1 MKTFLEM
8 ATKHPV
14 AALQRFGQVRT
25 LSPPWVAVHRVQV
38 PFPSLQLA
46 AEYMITAFGGEEMA
60 FKVAGG
66 TKWWQVRAGQ
76 GVEAEWIVMKKDWKD
91 VIAEEKK
98 EKGKR
103 KGKKKEAEGE
113 PEDNEF
119 LPEMDR
125 LRCMLYIHGGA
136 YYWGSINTHRYTIW
150 RHARKMHGRCFAVN
164 YRKAPQY
171 PFPCAIQ
178 DCLAAYLY
186 LINPPPGA
194 PHRPV
199 DPKSIVLAGDSAGGG
214 LCLALLQILRDTPGL
229 ELPAGAALLSPWS
242 DLTHSF
248 PSILQNTATDIVPP
262 YSFIHKPSSLWPPPP
277 PTVTQAVQ
285 SRLRSRVKEA
295 AARVRD
301 HDKEAKSRE
310 SHSEGTKGDKLYS
323 VVSRISARSHGKAN
337 EGHENA
343 GGDSRIESPNAVHA
357 SAPTGV
363 EASDPSTSPSS
374 TLHPT
379 TSSPSD
385 PKAHPAPREG
395 PHNPSFANPASLFS
409 TLVPPSPNETRPTT
423 LAQCTT
429 PLYLKVKD
437 EKVVLDTQIQ
447 IYATNA
453 QLCHPWVSPVLGYLG
468 GLPPL
473 YIMCGDKEV
482 LRDEIIYL
490 AHKAAN
496 PSAHPLRPDVV
507 ALLPS
512 LEGIESRYGP
522 TNVHLQVYDGVCHD
536 LPLFSMTTAA
546 RGCFRAI
553 ASFARYVTPSTPG
566 SLYIGRNSNAAEES
580 EISTPATPN
589 TLITP
594 IDPVDPEK
602 HNKILGAPMDS
613 SPVQVTPRSSQA
625 SLRPPGVT
633 SMPLRRTE
641 PLLSEIP
648 SLSGL
653 AMHDNDRCFE
663 ETVELETTHGK
674 VDGMKEKKKNEMGI
688 LPLRRRTSLPESS
701 TPSGSG
707 PQSTAMTPTAS
718 ATGDQVLGDET
729 GPRFAFGAGDQ
740 TKKDKGKSV
749 EFEKREEEAKEEG
762 EEGFSGLNDSR
773 AKKGEA
779 GWPGIYRG
787 DNPFTDHMIRE
798 RVSNTGVTRP
808 LTPPSEIQALTMPRE
823 EIGKIKEGPAMR
835 YINGQT
841 LWDKKYRRT
850 GERVKKR
857 RERNLLQA
865 HKAGEK
871 IGTGLDGVIRESMR
885 AEKAKKRKEIIKEKI
900 KGKKS
905 YEEDEEES
913 ETESAVEDEPTTVRT
928 SMTWTWA
935 LKGEAPPPSAIV
947 SRRDFSEARQLA
959 LMADRIDSPASH
971 STPLHG
977 LNIWVGL
984 AGFFSTSA
992 EKEKTKAVLKQVK
1005 EEKGKKAISVEDDA
1019 GEVGETKKSRGK
1031 VWKMFRWGWGKK

>member
-1 MKTFLEM
+1 M
-8 ATKHPV
+8 
-14 AALQRFGQVRT
+14 
-25 LSPPWVAVHRVQV
+25 
-38 PFPSLQLA
+38 
-46 AEYMITAFGGEEMA
+46 
-60 FKVAGG
+60 
-66 TKWWQVRAGQ
+66 
-76 GVEAEWIVMKKDWKD
+76 
-91 VIAEEKK
+91 
-98 EKGKR
+98 
-103 KGKKKEAEGE
+103 
-113 PEDNEF
+113 
-119 LPEMDR
+119 
-125 LRCMLYIHGGA
+125 
-136 YYWGSINTHRYTIW
+136 
-150 RHARKMHGRCFAVN
+150 
-164 YRKAPQY
+164 
-171 PFPCAIQ
+171 
-178 DCLAAYLY
+178 
-186 LINPPPGA
+186 
-194 PHRPV
+194 
-199 DPKSIVLAGDSAGGG
+199 
-214 LCLALLQILRDTPGL
+214 
-229 ELPAGAALLSPWS
+229 
-242 DLTHSF
+242 
-248 PSILQNTATDIVPP
+248 
-262 YSFIHKPSSLWPPPP
+262 
-277 PTVTQAVQ
+277 TQAVQ

>member
-1 MKTFLEM
+1 MIAGPLLLDTLF
-8 ATKHPV
+8 KHY
-14 AALQRFGQVRT
+14 
-25 LSPPWVAVHRVQV
+25 LSPRQHSDDDKNKAREDLMYDEV

-60 FKVAGG
+60 FKVAG
-66 TKWWQVRAGQ
+66 V
-76 GVEAEWIVMKKDWKD
+76 
-91 VIAEEKK
+91 
-98 EKGKR
+98 
-103 KGKKKEAEGE
+103 
-113 PEDNEF
+113 
-119 LPEMDR
+119 
-125 LRCMLYIHGGA
+125 HGGA

-248 PSILQNTATDIVPP
+248 PSILQNTAT
-262 YSFIHKPSSLWPPPP
+262 KPSSLWPPPP

-947 SRRDFSEARQLA
+947 SRRDF
-959 LMADRIDSPASH
+959 ASH
-971 STPLHG
+971 
-977 LNIWVGL
+977 
-984 AGFFSTSA
+984 
-992 EKEKTKAVLKQVK
+992 
-1005 EEKGKKAISVEDDA
+1005 
-1019 GEVGETKKSRGK
+1019 
-1031 VWKMFRWGWGKK
+1031 

>member
-1 MKTFLEM
+1 MYDE
-8 ATKHPV
+8 
-14 AALQRFGQVRT
+14 
-25 LSPPWVAVHRVQV
+25 V
-38 PFPSLQLA
+38 PFSSLQSA
-46 AEYMITAFGGEEMA
+46 AEYIVTAFGGEEMTY
-60 FKVAGG
+60 KIAG
-66 TKWWQVRAGQ
+66 V
-76 GVEAEWIVMKKDWKD
+76 
-91 VIAEEKK
+91 
-98 EKGKR
+98 
-103 KGKKKEAEGE
+103 
-113 PEDNEF
+113 
-119 LPEMDR
+119 
-125 LRCMLYIHGGA
+125 HGGA

-186 LINPPPGA
+186 LVKPPLGA

-248 PSILQNTATDIVPP
+248 PSILQNTAT
-262 YSFIHKPSSLWPPPP
+262 KPSSLWPPPP
-277 PTVTQAVQ
+277 PTLTHAVQ

-295 AARVRD
+295 AARIRE
-301 HDKEAKSRE
+301 HDQEAKSKK
-310 SHSEGTKGDKLYS
+310 SHSEGIKGDKLYS
-323 VVSRISARSHGKAN
+323 VVSRISTRSHGKVN
-337 EGHENA
+337 QRHDNPE
-343 GGDSRIESPNAVHA
+343 GDSGVESSNVVHA
-357 SAPTGV
+357 SAPS
-363 EASDPSTSPSS
+363 EAKTSDSPTSSPS

-379 TSSPSD
+379 ASSPTD
-385 PKAHPAPREG
+385 PNAHPTPREG
-395 PHNPSFANPASLFS
+395 PPNPTFANPASLFR
-409 TLVPPSPNETRPTT
+409 TLVPPSPNETKPTT

-429 PLYLKVKD
+429 PLSLKVKD

-496 PSAHPLRPDVV
+496 PSDHSLRPDVV

-512 LEGIESRYGP
+512 LEEIESRYGP

-566 SLYIGRNSNAAEES
+566 SLYIGRNPSVAEES
-580 EISTPATPN
+580 DVSTPATPN
-589 TLITP
+589 TFITP
-594 IDPVDPEK
+594 IASVDAEQRD
-602 HNKILGAPMDS
+602 KILGAPMAS
-613 SPVQVTPRSSQA
+613 SPVQATPHPSQV
-625 SLRPPGVT
+625 SLRPNGVT
-633 SMPLRRTE
+633 SPPLRRKE
-641 PLLSEIP
+641 PLSSEIP
-648 SLSGL
+648 SLSELRIQNLDRSLEGTAGL
-653 AMHDNDRCFE
+653 ERAN
-663 ETVELETTHGK
+663 GK
-674 VDGMKEKKKNEMGI
+674 INEMKEQKKKEVGI
-688 LPLRRRTSLPESS
+688 LPPRRGTSLRESF

-707 PQSTAMTPTAS
+707 LQNTSMTPITS
-718 ATGDQVLGDET
+718 ATGDEVLGDDT
-729 GPRFAFGAGDQ
+729 GPRFAFGTSDQ
-740 TKKDKGKSV
+740 KKENGGKGV
-749 EFEKREEEAKEEG
+749 EFEKREEQAKEG
-762 EEGFSGLNDSR
+762 EEGYSGLNDSR

-798 RVSNTGVTRP
+798 RVSNIGVTRP
-808 LTPPSEIQALTMPRE
+808 LTPPPQLQALTMPPE

-835 YINGQT
+835 YINGQK

-850 GERVKKR
+850 AERVKKR
-857 RERNLLQA
+857 REKNLLQA

-871 IGTGLDGVIRESMR
+871 VGKRLEGVVRESMR
-885 AEKAKKRKEIIKEKI
+885 AEKAKKRKERIKKKV
-900 KGKKS
+900 KGKKLD
-905 YEEDEEES
+905 EEDEDES
-913 ETESAVEDEPTTVRT
+913 ETESSVKDGPTTVGT

-947 SRRDFSEARQLA
+947 SRRDFVS
-959 LMADRIDSPASH
+959 D
-971 STPLHG
+971 
-977 LNIWVGL
+977 
-984 AGFFSTSA
+984 
-992 EKEKTKAVLKQVK
+992 
-1005 EEKGKKAISVEDDA
+1005 
-1019 GEVGETKKSRGK
+1019 
-1031 VWKMFRWGWGKK
+1031 

>member
-1 MKTFLEM
+1 MYDE
-8 ATKHPV
+8 
-14 AALQRFGQVRT
+14 
-25 LSPPWVAVHRVQV
+25 V
-38 PFPSLQLA
+38 PFSSLQSA
-46 AEYMITAFGGEEMA
+46 AEYIVTAFGGEEMTY
-60 FKVAGG
+60 KIAG
-66 TKWWQVRAGQ
+66 V
-76 GVEAEWIVMKKDWKD
+76 
-91 VIAEEKK
+91 
-98 EKGKR
+98 
-103 KGKKKEAEGE
+103 
-113 PEDNEF
+113 
-119 LPEMDR
+119 
-125 LRCMLYIHGGA
+125 HGGA

-186 LINPPPGA
+186 LVKPPLGA

-248 PSILQNTATDIVPP
+248 PSILQNTAT
-262 YSFIHKPSSLWPPPP
+262 KPSSLWPPPP
-277 PTVTQAVQ
+277 PTLTHAVQ

-295 AARVRD
+295 AARIRE
-301 HDKEAKSRE
+301 HDQEAKSKK
-310 SHSEGTKGDKLYS
+310 SHSEGIKGDKLYS
-323 VVSRISARSHGKAN
+323 VVSRISTRSHGKVN
-337 EGHENA
+337 QRHDNPE
-343 GGDSRIESPNAVHA
+343 GDSGVESSNVVHA
-357 SAPTGV
+357 SAPS
-363 EASDPSTSPSS
+363 EAKTSDSPTSSPS

-379 TSSPSD
+379 ASSPTD
-385 PKAHPAPREG
+385 PNAHPTPREG
-395 PHNPSFANPASLFS
+395 PPNPTFANPASLFR

-429 PLYLKVKD
+429 PLSLKVKD

-496 PSAHPLRPDVV
+496 PSDHSLRPDVV

-512 LEGIESRYGP
+512 LEEIESRYGP

-566 SLYIGRNSNAAEES
+566 SLYIGRNPSVAEES
-580 EISTPATPN
+580 DVSTPATPN
-589 TLITP
+589 TFITP
-594 IDPVDPEK
+594 IASVDAEQRD
-602 HNKILGAPMDS
+602 KILGAPMAS
-613 SPVQVTPRSSQA
+613 SPVQATPHPSQV
-625 SLRPPGVT
+625 SLRPNGVT
-633 SMPLRRTE
+633 SPPLRRKE
-641 PLLSEIP
+641 PLSSEIP
-648 SLSGL
+648 SLSELRIQNLDRSLEGTAGL
-653 AMHDNDRCFE
+653 ERAN
-663 ETVELETTHGK
+663 GK
-674 VDGMKEKKKNEMGI
+674 INEMKEQKKKEVGI
-688 LPLRRRTSLPESS
+688 LPPRRGTSLRESF

-707 PQSTAMTPTAS
+707 LQNTSMTPITS
-718 ATGDQVLGDET
+718 ATGDEVLGDDT
-729 GPRFAFGAGDQ
+729 GPRFAFGTSDQ
-740 TKKDKGKSV
+740 KKENGGKGV
-749 EFEKREEEAKEEG
+749 EFEKREEQAKEG
-762 EEGFSGLNDSR
+762 EEGYSGLNDSR

-798 RVSNTGVTRP
+798 RVSNIGVTRP
-808 LTPPSEIQALTMPRE
+808 LTPPPQLQALTMPPE

-835 YINGQT
+835 YINGQK

-850 GERVKKR
+850 AERVKKR
-857 RERNLLQA
+857 REKNLLQA

-871 IGTGLDGVIRESMR
+871 VGKRLEGVVRESMR
-885 AEKAKKRKEIIKEKI
+885 AEKAKKRKERIKKKV
-900 KGKKS
+900 KGKKLD
-905 YEEDEEES
+905 EEDEDES
-913 ETESAVEDEPTTVRT
+913 ETESSVKDGPTTMGT

-947 SRRDFSEARQLA
+947 SRRDFVS
-959 LMADRIDSPASH
+959 D
-971 STPLHG
+971 
-977 LNIWVGL
+977 
-984 AGFFSTSA
+984 
-992 EKEKTKAVLKQVK
+992 
-1005 EEKGKKAISVEDDA
+1005 
-1019 GEVGETKKSRGK
+1019 
-1031 VWKMFRWGWGKK
+1031 

>member
-1 MKTFLEM
+1 MYDE
-8 ATKHPV
+8 
-14 AALQRFGQVRT
+14 
-25 LSPPWVAVHRVQV
+25 V
-38 PFPSLQLA
+38 PFSSLQSA
-46 AEYMITAFGGEEMA
+46 AEYIVTAFGGEEMTY
-60 FKVAGG
+60 KIAG
-66 TKWWQVRAGQ
+66 V
-76 GVEAEWIVMKKDWKD
+76 
-91 VIAEEKK
+91 
-98 EKGKR
+98 
-103 KGKKKEAEGE
+103 
-113 PEDNEF
+113 
-119 LPEMDR
+119 
-125 LRCMLYIHGGA
+125 HGGA

-186 LINPPPGA
+186 LVKPPPGA

-248 PSILQNTATDIVPP
+248 PSILQNTAT
-262 YSFIHKPSSLWPPPP
+262 KPSSLWPPPP
-277 PTVTQAVQ
+277 PTLTHAVQ

-295 AARVRD
+295 AARIRE
-301 HDKEAKSRE
+301 HEQEAKSKK
-310 SHSEGTKGDKLYS
+310 SHSEGIKGDKLYS
-323 VVSRISARSHGKAN
+323 VVSRISTRSHGKVN
-337 EGHENA
+337 QRHDNPE
-343 GGDSRIESPNAVHA
+343 GDSGVESSNVVHA
-357 SAPTGV
+357 SAPS
-363 EASDPSTSPSS
+363 EAKTSDSPTSSPS

-379 TSSPSD
+379 ASSPTD
-385 PKAHPAPREG
+385 PNAHPTPREG
-395 PHNPSFANPASLFS
+395 PPNPTFANPASLFR

-429 PLYLKVKD
+429 PLSLKVKD

-496 PSAHPLRPDVV
+496 PSDHPLRPDVV

-512 LEGIESRYGP
+512 LEEIESRYGP

-566 SLYIGRNSNAAEES
+566 SLYIGRNPSVAEES
-580 EISTPATPN
+580 DVSTPATPN
-589 TLITP
+589 TFITP
-594 IDPVDPEK
+594 IASVDAEQRD
-602 HNKILGAPMDS
+602 KILGAPMAS
-613 SPVQVTPRSSQA
+613 SPVQATPHPSQV
-625 SLRPPGVT
+625 SLRPNGVT
-633 SMPLRRTE
+633 SPPLRRKE
-641 PLLSEIP
+641 PLSSEIP
-648 SLSGL
+648 SLSELRIQNLDRSLEGTAGL
-653 AMHDNDRCFE
+653 ERAN
-663 ETVELETTHGK
+663 GK
-674 VDGMKEKKKNEMGI
+674 INEMKEQKKKEVGI
-688 LPLRRRTSLPESS
+688 LPPRRGTSLRESF

-707 PQSTAMTPTAS
+707 LQNTSMTPITS
-718 ATGDQVLGDET
+718 ATGDEVLGDDT
-729 GPRFAFGAGDQ
+729 GPRFAFGTSDQ
-740 TKKDKGKSV
+740 KKENGGKGV
-749 EFEKREEEAKEEG
+749 EFEKREEQAKEG
-762 EEGFSGLNDSR
+762 EEGYSGLNDSR

-798 RVSNTGVTRP
+798 RVSNIGVTRP
-808 LTPPSEIQALTMPRE
+808 LTPPPQLQALTMPPE

-835 YINGQT
+835 YINGQK

-850 GERVKKR
+850 AERVKKR
-857 RERNLLQA
+857 REKNLLQA

-871 IGTGLDGVIRESMR
+871 VGKRLEGVVRESMR
-885 AEKAKKRKEIIKEKI
+885 AEKAKKRKERIKEKV
-900 KGKKS
+900 KGKKLD
-905 YEEDEEES
+905 EEDEDES
-913 ETESAVEDEPTTVRT
+913 ETESSVKDGPTTVGT

-947 SRRDFSEARQLA
+947 SRRDFVS
-959 LMADRIDSPASH
+959 D
-971 STPLHG
+971 
-977 LNIWVGL
+977 
-984 AGFFSTSA
+984 
-992 EKEKTKAVLKQVK
+992 
-1005 EEKGKKAISVEDDA
+1005 
-1019 GEVGETKKSRGK
+1019 
-1031 VWKMFRWGWGKK
+1031 

>member
-1 MKTFLEM
+1 M
-8 ATKHPV
+8 
-14 AALQRFGQVRT
+14 
-25 LSPPWVAVHRVQV
+25 
-38 PFPSLQLA
+38 
-46 AEYMITAFGGEEMA
+46 
-60 FKVAGG
+60 
-66 TKWWQVRAGQ
+66 
-76 GVEAEWIVMKKDWKD
+76 
-91 VIAEEKK
+91 
-98 EKGKR
+98 
-103 KGKKKEAEGE
+103 
-113 PEDNEF
+113 
-119 LPEMDR
+119 
-125 LRCMLYIHGGA
+125 
-136 YYWGSINTHRYTIW
+136 
-150 RHARKMHGRCFAVN
+150 
-164 YRKAPQY
+164 
-171 PFPCAIQ
+171 
-178 DCLAAYLY
+178 
-186 LINPPPGA
+186 
-194 PHRPV
+194 
-199 DPKSIVLAGDSAGGG
+199 
-214 LCLALLQILRDTPGL
+214 
-229 ELPAGAALLSPWS
+229 
-242 DLTHSF
+242 
-248 PSILQNTATDIVPP
+248 
-262 YSFIHKPSSLWPPPP
+262 
-277 PTVTQAVQ
+277 TQAVQ

-409 TLVPPSPNETRPTT
+409 TLVPPSPHETRPTT

-594 IDPVDPEK
+594 IGPVDPEK

-688 LPLRRRTSLPESS
+688 LPLRRGTSLPESS

-740 TKKDKGKSV
+740 TEKDKGKSV

-787 DNPFTDHMIRE
+787 DN
-798 RVSNTGVTRP
+798 VC
-808 LTPPSEIQALTMPRE
+808 PSTFQ
-823 EIGKIKEGPAMR
+823 
-835 YINGQT
+835 
-841 LWDKKYRRT
+841 
-850 GERVKKR
+850 
-857 RERNLLQA
+857 
-865 HKAGEK
+865 
-871 IGTGLDGVIRESMR
+871 
-885 AEKAKKRKEIIKEKI
+885 
-900 KGKKS
+900 
-905 YEEDEEES
+905 
-913 ETESAVEDEPTTVRT
+913 
-928 SMTWTWA
+928 
-935 LKGEAPPPSAIV
+935 
-947 SRRDFSEARQLA
+947 
-959 LMADRIDSPASH
+959 
-971 STPLHG
+971 
-977 LNIWVGL
+977 
-984 AGFFSTSA
+984 
-992 EKEKTKAVLKQVK
+992 
-1005 EEKGKKAISVEDDA
+1005 
-1019 GEVGETKKSRGK
+1019 
-1031 VWKMFRWGWGKK
+1031 